1 MALYLGK
8 NKIAGNGAVAA
19 STPSQ
24 EITFTVRNIT
34 NPCTALRGM
43 SWREW
48 INSSYCNA
56 DDGWALQT
64 STITYKSGSYTLAYA
79 DNNNVMPWDIISAG
93 EYYESK

>member
-8 NKIAGNGAVAA
+8 NKIAGNGVVTT

-34 NPCTALRGM
+34 SPCIALRGM

-48 INSSYCNA
+48 INSSYCNT
-56 DDGWALQT
+56 DDSWALQA
-64 STITYKSGSYTLAYA
+64 SMITYKSGSYTLTYA
-79 DNNNVMPWDIISAG
+79 DNSNVMPWDIISAG
-93 EYYESK
+93 EYYGSK